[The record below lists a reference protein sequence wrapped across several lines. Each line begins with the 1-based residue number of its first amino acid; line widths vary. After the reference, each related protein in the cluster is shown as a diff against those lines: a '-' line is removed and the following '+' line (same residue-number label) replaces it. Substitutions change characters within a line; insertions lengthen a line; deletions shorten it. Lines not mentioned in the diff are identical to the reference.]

1 MFKYFGIV
9 QYWQLRLKVGSYFGS
24 LPFLKVEY
32 HTLVKKTVLW
42 RYHVLIKTPFPLR
55 VSKSGHK
62 AVHFWDCW
70 RFRPKYIENTFKAI
84 QRTFRALEMHSRWRC
99 KICTCS
105 VTLGELQSFG
115 NYKGL
120 IIIFFRW
127 NLPYNGSET
136 FSNSSLHQIFESE
149 NFRFLFSTKNSVT
162 WEVKCKN

>member
-42 RYHVLIKTPFPLR
+42 HYHVLIKTPFPLR

-70 RFRPKYIENTFKAI
+70 RFRPKNTFKAI